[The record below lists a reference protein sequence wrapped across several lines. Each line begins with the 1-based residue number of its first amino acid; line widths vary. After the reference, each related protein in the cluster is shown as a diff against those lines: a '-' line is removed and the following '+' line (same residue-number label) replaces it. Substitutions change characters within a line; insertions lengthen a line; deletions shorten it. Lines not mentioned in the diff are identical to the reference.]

1 MALHVYVHTR
11 ANASPLLGTFV
22 LLLWIMLQYLV
33 MCSSCT
39 WLHLSA
45 GQIPGVEWSGPG
57 TSLVHSNA
65 ALQDCIEFTQSPPA
79 YAVLLTDISEL
90 WRKLVFS
97 SHQLRWCL
105 STIHFLTACSNPFC
119 DQVIDLSFVIYL
131 RGPPHPPVWG
141 WKDDSEELCCDLWSQ
156 RTSTHIG
163 EHASSCDQFTVSN
176 SFFWPLQALQAGG
189 AQTGMPGKHSWHK
202 NTKPNV

>member
-119 DQVIDLSFVIYL
+119 DQVIDLSFVICL
-131 RGPPHPPVWG
+131 RGPPPPPSLRLERWLRRTV
-141 WKDDSEELCCDLWSQ
+141 LWSVIAENQ
-156 RTSTHIG
+156 HPHWRACIQLWPVHGIQFLLLASAGTAGWRSTNR
-163 EHASSCDQFTVSN
+163 HA
-176 SFFWPLQALQAGG
+176 
-189 AQTGMPGKHSWHK
+189 GK
-202 NTKPNV
+202 TLMT